1 MTQATIQQ
9 RETKYCRAIKNA
21 LQTKGHATNVELLS
35 LLRKSFPDVSVTTI
49 HRATTRLAA
58 RHEIGLA
65 PAAQYGSMRYDAN
78 TTPHDHFLCS
88 SCFILTDTD
97 VKNKLIPILEESI
110 GGCSISGQ
118 LTISGI
124 CKQCKI
130 KGVE

>member
-21 LQTKGHATNVELLS
+21 LQIEGHATNVELLN
-35 LLRKSFPDVSVTTI
+35 LLRKSFPDVSATTI

-65 PAAQYGSMRYDAN
+65 PAAQDGSMRYDTNVA
-78 TTPHDHFLCS
+78 PHDHFLCS
-88 SCFILTDTD
+88 SCFMLIDTD
-97 VKNKLIPILEESI
+97 IKDKVIPILEESI
-110 GGCSISGQ
+110 GDCSISGQ

-124 CKQCKI
+124 CKKCRE
-130 KGVE
+130 KGVA